1 LQPHFIFHFHREW
14 QKNQVRFFFATS
26 LVEARCNAITSVGG
40 MGMWHAL
47 LAEVSFAVFVAS
59 SAKRHYKAAVQT
71 GTVVSVV
78 PFYFICLCY
87 NIGTLL

>member
-1 LQPHFIFHFHREW
+1 M
-14 QKNQVRFFFATS
+14 
-26 LVEARCNAITSVGG
+26 AR
-40 MGMWHAL
+40 
-47 LAEVSFAVFVAS
+47 LAEVSLAVFVAS